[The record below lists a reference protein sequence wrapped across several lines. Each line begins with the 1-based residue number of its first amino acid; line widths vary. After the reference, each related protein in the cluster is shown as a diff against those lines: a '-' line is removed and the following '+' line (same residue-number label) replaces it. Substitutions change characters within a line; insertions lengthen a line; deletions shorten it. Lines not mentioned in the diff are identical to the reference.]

1 MSELLPLF
9 TNNILPILIA
19 AGLGYV
25 LQKKFNFDLQGLT
38 STIFY
43 ILTPALILTLLVET
57 ESSAEDMLRLIS
69 ITVIVIAATTLLGWL
84 IGSIARL
91 PSQLTASLI
100 LTSAFM
106 NAGNYGLSLNHFAF
120 GADGLA
126 WASVY
131 FMASAAMTSSL
142 GVYIAQAGKMPPGK
156 ALLGILKIPLVWAI
170 PVAVLIRAF
179 NFEIPLG
186 LWRPVEVLS
195 DATIP
200 MLLLLLGMRIAQSG
214 LPTRL
219 PLLGLAVGLRLVVGP
234 ILAWLSASMIG
245 LEGLPAK
252 VAIVESAMP
261 TAVLT
266 TVVAA
271 EFDLEPEFV
280 TGVVLATTI
289 LSPLTVTPILALLG
303 AG

>member
-1 MSELLPLF
+1 LTDLLPLF
-9 TNNILPILIA
+9 SHNILPIIIA

-25 LQKKFNFDLQGLT
+25 LQKRFELDTRSLT
-38 STIFY
+38 ITIFY
-43 ILTPALILTLLVET
+43 ILTPMLILTLLVET
-57 ESSAEDMLRLIS
+57 EASTGDMARMLAVS
-69 ITVIVIAATTLLGWL
+69 VIVITAITLLGWA
-84 IGSIARL
+84 IGSLARL
-91 PSQLTASLI
+91 PAQWTASLI

-106 NAGNYGLSLNHFAF
+106 NAGNYGLSLNLFAF
-120 GADGLA
+120 GDDGLA
-126 WASVY
+126 WASIY
-131 FMASAAMTSSL
+131 FMASAVMTSSL
-142 GVYIAQAGKMPPGK
+142 GIFVAQAGKMSPGK

-179 NFEIPLG
+179 EVQVPLA

-195 DATIP
+195 AATIP

-219 PLLGLAVGLRLVVGP
+219 PLLGLAVVLRLIVSP
-234 ILAWLSASMIG
+234 ILAWLAAPLVG
-245 LEGLPAK
+245 LEGLGAN

-266 TVVAA
+266 TVVAS

-280 TGVVLATTI
+280 TGVVLATTV

>member
-1 MSELLPLF
+1 MNDLLPLF
-9 TNNILPILIA
+9 VNNILPILIA
-19 AGLGYV
+19 AGLGYA
-25 LQKKFNFDLQGLT
+25 LQKRFQFDLQGLT
-38 STIFY
+38 AAIFY
-43 ILTPALILTLLVET
+43 ILTPALILVLLVET
-57 ESSAEDMLRLIS
+57 EASAEDMLRLMAVG
-69 ITVIVIAATTLLGWL
+69 VIVITTTTLLGWL

-120 GADGLA
+120 GAEGLA

-131 FMASAAMTSSL
+131 FMASAVMTSSL
-142 GVYIAQAGKMPPGK
+142 GVYVAQAGKMSPGK
-156 ALLGILKIPLVWAI
+156 ALIGILKVPLVWAI
-170 PVAVLIRAF
+170 PVAVIIRAF
-179 NFEIPLG
+179 EVEIPLG
-186 LWRPVEVLS
+186 LWRPIEVLS

-234 ILAWLSASMIG
+234 ALAWLAGSMIG
-245 LEGLPAK
+245 LEGLTAK
-252 VAIVESAMP
+252 VAVVESAMP

-280 TGVVLATTI
+280 TGVVLATTL